1 MSEVCQLIEGVSSD
15 MEKATQLARSMITEM
30 AMYPEILPFVLE
42 EKRLLSQSLQEKI
55 DLKVKQI
62 LKESIEKSKQDLR
75 ENKEKLLILSD
86 RLMTEETLT
95 GDQVKNLMGF
105 NV

>member
-1 MSEVCQLIEGVSSD
+1 

-42 EKRLLSQSLQEKI
+42 EKRLLSQSLQMKI

-75 ENKEKLLILSD
+75 VNKEKLLILSD

>member
-1 MSEVCQLIEGVSSD
+1 

-42 EKRLLSQSLQEKI
+42 EKRLLSQSLQMKI

-75 ENKEKLLILSD
+75 VNKEKLLILSD

-105 NV
+105 ND